1 MPGATGGL
9 RASIDGI
16 RRVLQ
21 APKAADY
28 VLATGQAQSVRH
40 FIELAATHFG
50 FALEWR
56 GNGAHET
63 GIDTKS
69 GRAIIAID
77 PSHYRPAEVD
87 ALVGAPDKAASELG
101 WRAQVMLPELVAIM
115 AEADDRRVRDG
126 KPLN

>member
-50 FALEWR
+50 FALDWR

-69 GRAIIAID
+69 GRTIIEID
-77 PSHYRPAEVD
+77 PSHYRPA
-87 ALVGAPDKAASELG
+87 K
-101 WRAQVMLPELVAIM
+101 VMLPELVAIM